1 MTALEHTPGSPA
13 TPDGDDAL
21 PTVELH
27 DFEARAVCVLRTLQ
41 LALLKHPVAAQ
52 AAFNALV
59 AEGRKFGATAEGREL
74 RSKLERSEL
83 VHRARLVFDFGTLS
97 LLEHNSPEILPSAY
111 IDVLF
116 MLGGSERSDEVLEQL
131 FRARSE

>member
-1 MTALEHTPGSPA
+1 MTASEHVNAASA
-13 TPDGDDAL
+13 APDGGDAL
-21 PTVELH
+21 PTIELH
-27 DFEARAVCVLRTLQ
+27 DFEARAVRVLRTLQ

-59 AEGRKFGATAEGREL
+59 AEGRKYGATVEGRQL
-74 RSKLERSEL
+74 REQLERSEL

-97 LLEHNSPEILPSAY
+97 LLEHNPPEILPSAY

-116 MLGGSERSDEVLEQL
+116 MLGGSERSDDVLEHL
-131 FRARSE
+131 FRVRSE

>member
-1 MTALEHTPGSPA
+1 MSELDDVTGAPTPPN
-13 TPDGDDAL
+13 GDTL
-21 PTVELH
+21 PTIELH
-27 DFEARAVCVLRTLQ
+27 DFEANAVRVLRTLQ

-59 AEGRKFGATAEGREL
+59 AEGRKFGLSAEGREL
-74 RSKLERSEL
+74 RNKLERSEL

-97 LLEHNSPEILPSAY
+97 LLEHTPPEIMPSAY
-111 IDVLF
+111 VDVLF
-116 MLGGSERSDEVLEQL
+116 MLGGSARSDDVLEQL